1 MNSTLSANQ
10 TGTFPF
16 VSNTT
21 QTNSIVTV
29 NKTLTNQT
37 VPESSAINKT
47 DNISKTNSTDI
58 KKHRHHQFL
67 HQ

>member
-1 MNSTLSANQ
+1 MNGTLSANQ
-10 TGTFPF
+10 TGTNPF

-21 QTNSIVTV
+21 QTNSTVTV

>member
-1 MNSTLSANQ
+1 MSSTLSTNQ
-10 TGTFPF
+10 TVINPF

-21 QTNSIVTV
+21 QTNSTVAV
-29 NKTLTNQT
+29 NKTITNQT
-37 VPESSAINKT
+37 IPESSAINKT
-47 DNISKTNSTDI
+47 ENISKTNSTDI